1 MRRFFHKR
9 IVEPVVTLLKQGI
22 TPESIALSL
31 ACGAIIGIFPVLGT
45 TTILC
50 TAAALALRLNLVAVH
65 TVHFLMTPVQL
76 LLIIPFV
83 RVGEAL
89 LHAPQQPLSI
99 PAGLALLSHG
109 VFHAV
114 TLLWT
119 AIVHAVVGWLA
130 LGPVALYLMYR
141 LLRPVLI
148 RASERLAAQSRTP
161 PPAVESTP

>member
-1 MRRFFHKR
+1 MREFFRRR
-9 IVEPVVTLLKQGI
+9 IVGPIVTLLKQGI

-45 TTILC
+45 TAVLC
-50 TAAALALRLNLVAVH
+50 TAAALALRLNLVAVQA
-65 TVHFLMTPVQL
+65 VHILMTPVQL

-89 LHAPQQPLSI
+89 MHAPKQPLSI
-99 PAGLALLSHG
+99 AAGQALLSHG
-109 VFHAV
+109 AFHAV
-114 TLLWT
+114 TLLWS

-130 LGPVALYLMYR
+130 LGPITLYLLYR

-148 RASERLAAQSRTP
+148 RARERVARRSQIP
-161 PPAVESTP
+161 PPA